1 MAKSYILRRS
11 SLGKTS
17 AREIAKFSKEG
28 IEVYRNDGKK
38 YLPDQ
43 NKYVN
48 GNPPNDADYV
58 FRWGVT
64 SEIPHGKVVNKVE
77 AIHKI
82 NNKGKFRK
90 LCAEKGLAQKTWLPD
105 DNINDLQF
113 PVVVRRNNHA
123 QGKNLHVCKNMQEFK
138 QAINKYP
145 NNWYASLL
153 INKTAEYRVFV
164 VCGRVVWVASKVPG
178 NPDQVAWNV
187 AQGGAFNNVNWGD
200 WPLKAVKSAV
210 QAFELS
216 GLDFGGVDV
225 MVDAAGTCYILEINS
240 APSQT
245 SPYRQECTAKAF
257 DYIIK
262 HGRDKIPLLAKPG
275 DWKKFGHPCLN
286 EAVWK

>member
-1 MAKSYILRRS
+1 MVSYILRRA

-17 AREIAKFSKEG
+17 CREISKLSQTG
-28 IEVYRNDGKK
+28 IQVFRNDGMK

-43 NKYVN
+43 NKYVK
-48 GNPPNDADYV
+48 GNPPEQADYV

-64 SEIPHGKVVNKVE
+64 SEVGNGKVVNKSE

-90 LCAEKGLAQKTWLPD
+90 LCYENGIAMKTWLPG
-105 DNINDLQF
+105 DNLNDIEF

-123 QGKNLHVCKNMQEFK
+123 QGKNLHVCKYMAQLK
-138 QAINKYP
+138 AAISKYP
-145 NNWYASLL
+145 DNYYISTL
-153 INKTAEYRVFV
+153 INKVQEYRVFFV
-164 VCGRVVWVASKVPG
+164 SGRVVWVANKTPG

-200 WPLKAVKSAV
+200 WPLKSIKAAYK
-210 QAFELS
+210 AFELS

-225 MVDAAGTCYILEINS
+225 MVDAEGKPYILEINS

-245 SPYRQECTAKAF
+245 SPYRQQCTAKAF
-257 DYIIK
+257 DYIVK
-262 HGRDKIPLLAKPG
+262 FGRDKIPLVDKLG
-275 DWKKFGHPCLN
+275 GYTKFIHPCMTEQALIG
-286 EAVWK
+286 